1 MINPA
6 LLYNAGFTMYPLNG
20 LLNHINIGRLR
31 CYNGS
36 GSTAT
41 DLQGSNNFS
50 LINSPSYS
58 SSNNGILTLN
68 GTTQYLS
75 GGSALN
81 FTTSNFTLSA
91 WVKFNS
97 FNTNVAGQGPCLF
110 YKGLYGTDGYYLQC
124 STGGTLFFVTSQPAA
139 VITSTSTVLSTNTW
153 YNITVT
159 KIGSAVKL
167 YVNGV
172 DVTTT
177 SGSHGNI
184 TSSARNFQLGN
195 YPAAGNFYSNMVFST
210 LLGYN
215 RGLSPQEVNQI
226 FYNSKNIFG
235 L

>member
-1 MINPA
+1 MNPS
-6 LLYNAGFTMYPLNG
+6 LLYNSGFTMYPLRG

-41 DLQGSNNFS
+41 DLQGNNNFS
-50 LINSPSYS
+50 LIASPTYS

-68 GTTQYLS
+68 GTSQYLL

-81 FTTSNFTLSA
+81 FTTSDFTLSA

-97 FNTNVAGQGPCLF
+97 FTTNVAGQGPCLF
-110 YKGLYGTDGYYLQC
+110 FKGLYGTDGYYLQF
-124 STGGTLFFVTSQPAA
+124 SNGGTFFFVTSHPAA
-139 VITSTSTVLSTNTW
+139 VVTSTSTVLSINTW

-159 KIGSAVKL
+159 KIVSAVKL
-167 YVNGV
+167 YVNGA

-177 SGSHGNI
+177 AGSHGNI
-184 TSSARNFQLGN
+184 ISSSRNFHIGN
-195 YPAAGNFYSNMVFST
+195 YPSFGNFFSNMVFST

-215 RGLSPQEVNQI
+215 RGLSAQEVNQI
-226 FYNSKNIFG
+226 FYNSKNIFA